1 MGFIRHAIISI
12 ALYEG
17 IKYWISRHR
26 STADH
31 ADQIELGG
39 KHYTRY
45 RQHPAPNLAHR
56 HHLDRPEIPSAL

>member
-17 IKYWISRHR
+17 IKYWISRHL
-26 STADH
+26 SIADH
-31 ADQIELGG
+31 ADQIELGA
-39 KHYTRY
+39 KHYTRSW
-45 RQHPAPNLAHR
+45 QHHAPNPAHR